1 MFYSDIGQS
10 DYIAPVVVA
19 LRSIRNNEKL
29 YLCYVLGSFRES
41 FWAHFVNRVDG
52 IQTELKNTV
61 TWALQ
66 NPSLPVLGD

>member
-10 DYIAPVVVA
+10 DYIAVVVA
-19 LRSIRNNEKL
+19 FSIRKNEKL
-29 YLCYVLGSFRES
+29 HLCYVLGSFCES
-41 FWAHFVNRVDG
+41 FWDHFVNRVDG